1 MRDTPVEYG
10 IGDIL
15 VMKQGLLSIKPEM
28 IDCDMYRM
36 IDGDPAAVASRIR
49 TLTTLRYSALGLTCR
64 NSRVRASCSSSN

>member
-36 IDGDPAAVASRIR
+36 IDGDPAAVNLYTGEYMTGYAWAEEVKYQFRR
-49 TLTTLRYSALGLTCR
+49 L
-64 NSRVRASCSSSN
+64 